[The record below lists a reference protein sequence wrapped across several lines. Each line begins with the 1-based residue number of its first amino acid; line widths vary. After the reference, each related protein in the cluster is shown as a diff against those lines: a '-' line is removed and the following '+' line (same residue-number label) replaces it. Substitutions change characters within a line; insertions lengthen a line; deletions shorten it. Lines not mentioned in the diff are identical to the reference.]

1 MISLINL
8 SNIQVI
14 IFYFLNSKSRR
25 HRSIIFYYWY
35 NKVIVNKQFYMKHKK
50 NKRKNKRITNIEEF
64 ESRSMS
70 DETLTLFETEQTISL
85 VIF

>member
-1 MISLINL
+1 
-8 SNIQVI
+8 
-14 IFYFLNSKSRR
+14 
-25 HRSIIFYYWY
+25 
-35 NKVIVNKQFYMKHKK
+35 MKHKK
-50 NKRKNKRITNIEEF
+50 NKRKNKRITNTEEF